1 MNYYWWE
8 LENGRVGNIYAKN
21 SNDARTKLLNS
32 VSNSKITKLKL
43 LKENVLPV
51 GYINENK
58 KLGGI

>member
-58 KLGGI
+58 TLGGN